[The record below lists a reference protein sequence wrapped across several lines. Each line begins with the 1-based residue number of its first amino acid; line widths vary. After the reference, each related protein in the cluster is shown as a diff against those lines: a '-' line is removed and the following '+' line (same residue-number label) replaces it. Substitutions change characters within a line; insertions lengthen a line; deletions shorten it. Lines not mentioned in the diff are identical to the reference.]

1 MQSARAHGDLCLV
14 TGNPVDD
21 PGHSEDC
28 LFINVQAPSNAKEK
42 SNLPVFVYVSGDGY
56 ENTRADSNV
65 NATHLLENNG
75 MNFVVITFNYRV
87 GPYGFLIKGNN
98 TSTNNGIRDQVKAL
112 DWVNNFIHHFGGDP
126 KHVVI
131 GGSGIGA
138 QNVLILLTMQKSS
151 NHRFT
156 GIIAESPS
164 FAPMLNMT
172 EADVR
177 YREFVKQ
184 VGCDGTTEY
193 GLLSRSPI
201 ENGEDS
207 SLECM
212 RKLSAEEIQAASRNA
227 TLSNLKV
234 PPWDPWLPLIDD
246 DVIVDTI
253 SNNFGQSHYARVPF
267 MIGNIVNN
275 SPEFAY
281 HRGSTTEDSIE
292 YMHALYPNL
301 LSKDLEEIGPMYPKH
316 TLKHGQGPET
326 ISNAHQD
333 SHYTCPALFAAE
345 AMKQQGI
352 DSAWLYLWQVEEQEI
367 QDAVVRQNIETA
379 TLWGRPAVS
388 FSPGRYSEVGVNED
402 VPFLKQRYWTSFVKS
417 LDPNTDTKRK
427 DSSKVGPHKVKLTH
441 WERWR
446 PQRRARLV
454 FRNGGE
460 TKIEDT
466 GHLRWSCSFWKR
478 LSPRMHI

>member
-1 MQSARAHGDLCLV
+1 MQIRSILLLAVVASLIAPPALAVDSEVHLPYARYNGLVLSDGITQWLGMRFASPPTGPRRFRHPHEPEDEDDMQSAQAHGDVCLV

-56 ENTRADSNV
+56 ENTLADSNV

-75 MNFVVITFNYRV
+75 MNFVVVTFNYRV
-87 GPYGFLIKGNN
+87 GPYVFLSKGNN
-98 TSTNNGIRDQVKAL
+98 SSTNNGIRDQVKAL

-193 GLLSRSPI
+193 GLLP
-201 ENGEDS
+201 D
-207 SLECM
+207 
-212 RKLSAEEIQAASRNA
+212 
-227 TLSNLKV
+227 
-234 PPWDPWLPLIDD
+234 
-246 DVIVDTI
+246 
-253 SNNFGQSHYARVPF
+253 
-267 MIGNIVNN
+267 
-275 SPEFAY
+275 
-281 HRGSTTEDSIE
+281 
-292 YMHALYPNL
+292 
-301 LSKDLEEIGPMYPKH
+301 
-316 TLKHGQGPET
+316 
-326 ISNAHQD
+326 
-333 SHYTCPALFAAE
+333 
-345 AMKQQGI
+345 
-352 DSAWLYLWQVEEQEI
+352 
-367 QDAVVRQNIETA
+367 
-379 TLWGRPAVS
+379 
-388 FSPGRYSEVGVNED
+388 
-402 VPFLKQRYWTSFVKS
+402 
-417 LDPNTDTKRK
+417 
-427 DSSKVGPHKVKLTH
+427 
-441 WERWR
+441 
-446 PQRRARLV
+446 RR
-454 FRNGGE
+454 
-460 TKIEDT
+460 
-466 GHLRWSCSFWKR
+466 
-478 LSPRMHI
+478 